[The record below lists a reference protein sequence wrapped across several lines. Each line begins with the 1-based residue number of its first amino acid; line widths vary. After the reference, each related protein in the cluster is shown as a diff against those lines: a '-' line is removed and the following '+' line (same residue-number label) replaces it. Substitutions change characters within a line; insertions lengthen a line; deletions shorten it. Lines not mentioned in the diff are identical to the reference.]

1 MRPILE
7 IIGIDG
13 AALIWMESLDHR
25 IALFYASPEG
35 KGGRF
40 LFFAMS
46 KIVWLLVQPIT
57 LLLAGVLAAALAIAF
72 SRRRL
77 ALIFS
82 TLTIVVFVLVS
93 FTTLG
98 NLMLLPLEDRFPAR
112 PTLPDH
118 VDGIVVLG
126 GFMEGEV
133 NASRGGHEINGAGDR
148 VIEAMR
154 LARLYPDARIVIS
167 GGEGTFFNDSVPD
180 AVSTRQLFSDFG
192 LTGDR
197 LSFEAESRNTY
208 ENAVNSR
215 EIAQP
220 REGETWLLI
229 TSAFHMPRAIGCF
242 RQARFPVTAWPVD
255 YLTRRDTGFS
265 IDLQDPV
272 GGLARTSIAV
282 REWVGLQAYWL
293 TGKIGRRFPAPSD
306 T

>member
-1 MRPILE
+1 M
-7 IIGIDG
+7 
-13 AALIWMESLDHR
+13 
-25 IALFYASPEG
+25 
-35 KGGRF
+35 
-40 LFFAMS
+40 FFAVS
-46 KIVWLLVQPIT
+46 KIAWLLVQPIT
-57 LLLAGVLAAALAIAF
+57 LLFAGILAATLAVAF

-82 TLTIVVFVLVS
+82 AFTIAGFVLVS

-98 NLMLLPLEDRFPAR
+98 NVMLLPLEERFPVKPA
-112 PTLPDH
+112 LPDR
-118 VDGIVVLG
+118 VDGILVLG

-148 VIEAMR
+148 IIEAMR
-154 LARLYPDARIVIS
+154 LARLYPEARIVIS

-180 AVSTRQLFSDFG
+180 AVSTRQLFNDFG

-208 ENAVNSR
+208 ENAVYSR

-242 RQARFPVTAWPVD
+242 RQANFPVTAWPVD
-255 YLTRRDTGFS
+255 YLTRKETGFA

-272 GGLARTSIAV
+272 GNLARTTIAV
-282 REWVGLQAYWL
+282 REWLGLQSYWL
-293 TGKIGRRFPAPSD
+293 TGKIGRPFPAP
-306 T
+306 